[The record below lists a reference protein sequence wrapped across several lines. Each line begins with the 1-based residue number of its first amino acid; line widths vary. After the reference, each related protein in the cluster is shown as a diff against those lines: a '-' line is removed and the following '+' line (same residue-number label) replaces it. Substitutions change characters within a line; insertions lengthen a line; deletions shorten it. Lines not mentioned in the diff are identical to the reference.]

1 MHNAPADRPTL
12 RPDLHIETR
21 ALIDGQWR
29 AARDGRT
36 FDKHSPIDG
45 RLLARVT
52 ACSPGDVD
60 EAVQAARAA
69 FKRGDWSG
77 LGPRERRL
85 ALKTLAE
92 LVRAHVDELALL
104 DTLDMGK
111 PLAESTEDAEDS
123 AACIDWYAEA
133 IDKLNDEVL
142 PLAPHLL
149 GMATREPVGV
159 VAAVVPWNYPLQ
171 MAVWKVAPALATGN
185 SVLLK
190 PSSKSPLSAL
200 KLGQLCRAAGIPAGV
215 FQVLPGPASIGEQ
228 LGRHMDVDC
237 IVFTGSTQV
246 GKAIQRYSAES
257 NLKRTWLELGGK
269 SPLIIFPD
277 CPDLAAAAENAA
289 GSIFGNQG
297 EVCSAAS
304 RLFVHAA
311 IADAFIPRLV
321 EAARTHVP
329 GNPLD
334 PGTTMGALVDEAHLE
349 SVHRHVAQALRD
361 GAALLCGGRRAC
373 VGRGGSYYEPT
384 ILLCSRGDIA
394 AVKEE
399 IFGPVLTVQTFSD
412 TEEVIRQANDSPYGL
427 AAGLWTG
434 SLATAHGVARRLRAG
449 TVFVNGW
456 DEGSDEYCVP
466 FGGYKQS
473 GNGRDKSL
481 HALEKYT
488 EIKATVIRLTAASK
502 GETAA
507 SPFNREE
514 T

>member
-1 MHNAPADRPTL
+1 MHNAPANWPSVGQ
-12 RPDLHIETR
+12 DLHMETR
-21 ALIDGQWR
+21 ALINGQWR
-29 AARDGRT
+29 SASDGKT
-36 FDKHSPIDG
+36 FAKHSPIDG
-45 RLLARVT
+45 SLLTHVT
-52 ACSPGDVD
+52 ACSPSDVD
-60 EAVQAARAA
+60 DAVQAARSA
-69 FKRGDWSG
+69 FERGAWSG
-77 LGPRERRL
+77 LSPSERK
-85 ALKTLAE
+85 ATLKRLAE
-92 LVRAHVDELALL
+92 LVRVNVNELALL

-111 PLAESTEDAEDS
+111 PLTESIEDAQDS

-133 IDKLNDEVL
+133 IDKRNDEVL

-149 GMATREPVGV
+149 GLATREPVGV

-200 KLGQLCRAAGIPAGV
+200 KLGQLCRAAGVPDGV
-215 FQVLPGPASIGEQ
+215 FQVLPGPAAIGEQ

-237 IVFTGSTQV
+237 IVFTGSTKV

-269 SPLIIFPD
+269 SPLIIFAD
-277 CPDLAAAAENAA
+277 CPDLDAAAENAA

-304 RLFVHAA
+304 RLFVHAS
-311 IADAFIPRLV
+311 IADAFIPKLV
-321 EAARTHVP
+321 DAAQDHVP

-334 PGTTMGALVDEAHLE
+334 PSTTMGALVDEPHLE
-349 SVHRHVAQALRD
+349 TVHRHVERGLRD
-361 GAALLCGGRRAC
+361 GAMLLCGGRRAR

-384 ILLCSRGDIA
+384 ILLCPHGDM
-394 AVKEE
+394 AVVREE
-399 IFGPVLTVQTFSD
+399 IFGPVLTVQTFID
-412 TEEVIRQANDSPYGL
+412 TDEVIRQANDSPYGL
-427 AAGLWTG
+427 AAGLWTS
-434 SLATAHGVARRLRAG
+434 SLGTAHAVARRLRAG

-456 DEGSDEYCVP
+456 DEGGDDYCVP

-481 HALEKYT
+481 HALDKYT
-488 EIKATVIRLTAASK
+488 EIKATVFRHTLAS
-502 GETAA
+502 
-507 SPFNREE
+507 
-514 T
+514 